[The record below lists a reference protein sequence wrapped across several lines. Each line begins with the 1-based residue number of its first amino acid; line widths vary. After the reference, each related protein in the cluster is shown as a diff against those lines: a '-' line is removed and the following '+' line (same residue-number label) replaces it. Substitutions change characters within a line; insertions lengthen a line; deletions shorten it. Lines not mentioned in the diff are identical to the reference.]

1 MHLFNDLFFHK
12 TLPIPA
18 GYEQLEHQYGL
29 RKLSQQEYWEMALS
43 LDGVTRG
50 LIISNDLFSKMKTL
64 FSQLR
69 FQRKEEISD
78 SELFYIRMPNDL
90 EWKKSS
96 SIVNDENLTKFQDM
110 IMDIA
115 LILHSEFLHQ
125 FVYPV
130 ISDEKPEVQ

>member
-1 MHLFNDLFFHK
+1 MIKNDKMHLFNDLFFHK

-90 EWKKSS
+90 EWKK
-96 SIVNDENLTKFQDM
+96 VHPL
-110 IMDIA
+110 
-115 LILHSEFLHQ
+115 
-125 FVYPV
+125 
-130 ISDEKPEVQ
+130 

>member
-1 MHLFNDLFFHK
+1 
-12 TLPIPA
+12 
-18 GYEQLEHQYGL
+18 
-29 RKLSQQEYWEMALS
+29 MALS